1 MKERLPQESDGQ
13 PQEELEWIRA
23 FQAGE
28 RDAFDRLVL
37 RYQDRIVNLCF
48 RMLGDR
54 EEAFDCAQETFVK
67 AFRGLN
73 RFQFRST
80 FSTWLYAIGAN
91 TCRNR
96 LASLDYRLKSR
107 TISISHST
115 QRSMGS
121 AALDLEDPS
130 PSPLAQLSRNERDR
144 LLQDAI
150 QSLPEEARTVVVLR
164 DVEGL
169 SYEQVA
175 EITGC
180 NLGTVKSK
188 IARARQQLREKL
200 KGVI

>member
-1 MKERLPQESDGQ
+1 MRERPAPESDGQ
-13 PQEELEWIRA
+13 PQEEFEWIHA

-28 RDAFDRLVL
+28 HDAFDRLVL

-54 EEAFDCAQETFVK
+54 EEALDCAQETFVK
-67 AFRGLN
+67 AFRGLH

-107 TISISHST
+107 TISIGPSP
-115 QRSMGS
+115 QRDVMRS
-121 AALDLEDPS
+121 AKDLEDPS

-144 LLQDAI
+144 LVQDAI
-150 QSLPEEARTVVVLR
+150 ESLPGESRTVVVLR

-175 EITGC
+175 EITGY

>member
-1 MKERLPQESDGQ
+1 MRERTAPEPEGQ
-13 PQEELEWIRA
+13 PQEEYEWIQA

-28 RDAFDRLVL
+28 LGAFDRLVL

-54 EEAFDCAQETFVK
+54 EEAFDCAQDTFVK
-67 AFRGLN
+67 AFRSLGGF
-73 RFQFRST
+73 RFRSS
-80 FSTWLYAIGAN
+80 FATWLYAIGAN

-96 LASLDYRLKSR
+96 LASLDFRLKSR
-107 TISISHST
+107 TISINPSH
-115 QRSMGS
+115 QRDIGPPGV
-121 AALDLEDPS
+121 DLEDPS
-130 PSPLAQLSRNERDR
+130 PSPLAQLSRHERDH
-144 LLQDAI
+144 LVQEAI
-150 QSLPEEARTVVVLR
+150 RSLPAEARTVVVLR

-175 EITGC
+175 EVTGY

-188 IARARQQLREKL
+188 LARARQRLREKL